1 MTPRL
6 RRLTPR
12 ELIKALG
19 RLGFDIA
26 GVEGS
31 HVKLRRIS
39 PGGERQTLIVPAH
52 GDLAT
57 ATLVAIYRQ
66 VRRYVPEEDARPIFY
81 R

>member
-19 RLGFDIA
+19 RLGFGIA

-31 HVKLRRIS
+31 HVRLRRIS
-39 PGGERQTLIVPAH
+39 SGGERQTLIVPAH

-57 ATLVAIYRQ
+57 GTLVAIYRQ
-66 VRRYVPEEDARPIFY
+66 LRRFVPEEEARPIFY
-81 R
+81 K

>member
-6 RRLTPR
+6 RRLTSR

-19 RLGFDIA
+19 RLGFGLV

-31 HVKLRRIS
+31 HVKLRRVS
-39 PGGERQTLIVPAH
+39 PGGERQTLMVPSH

-57 ATLVAIYRQ
+57 GTLVAIYRQ
-66 VRRYVPEEDARPIFY
+66 VRRFVSEDEARPIFY